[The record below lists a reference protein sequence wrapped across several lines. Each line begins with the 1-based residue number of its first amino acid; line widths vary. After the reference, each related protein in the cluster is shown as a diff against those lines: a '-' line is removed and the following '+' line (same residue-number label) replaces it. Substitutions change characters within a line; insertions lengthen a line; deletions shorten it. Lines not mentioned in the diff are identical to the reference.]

1 MMTEKSEAVL
11 AHLHTAYP
19 AAHCTLDFHNAFECL
34 VAISLRAQT
43 TDESVNKATPALFR
57 DFPTPEA
64 MAKATIPSIE
74 KDIQSLG
81 LYHNKAKH
89 LKDLSG
95 DLQGKFNGVVPLDFE
110 TLTSL
115 SGVGTKTAG
124 VFLLE
129 MASRPAIPV
138 DTHVHRVSDR
148 LAYSKEKD
156 EPLEVEKKLEKAF
169 PKEEWIFLH
178 RALIAFGRAECHAKN
193 PACES
198 CPLKPYCSYF
208 KKCSSI
214 KGK

>member
-11 AHLHTAYP
+11 AHLHAEY
-19 AAHCTLDFHNAFECL
+19 ASAKCTLDFHNAFECL
-34 VAISLRAQT
+34 VAISLSAQT
-43 TDESVNKATPALFR
+43 TDESVNKATPSLFR
-57 DFPTPEA
+57 DFPTPER
-64 MAKATIPSIE
+64 MAEAAIPEIE

-89 LKDLSG
+89 LKQLSG
-95 DLQGKFNGVVPLDFE
+95 DLQGKFGGVVPLDFAA
-110 TLTSL
+110 LTSL

-129 MASRPAIPV
+129 MAERPAIPV
-138 DTHVHRVSDR
+138 DTHIHRIADR

-156 EPLEVEKKLEKAF
+156 EPLEVEAKLEKAF

-178 RALIAFGRAECHAKN
+178 HALIAFGRRECHAKN
-193 PACES
+193 PECAA
-198 CPLKPYCSYF
+198 CPLKPHCSYF

-214 KGK
+214 KGR

>member
-11 AHLHTAYP
+11 AHLHAVYP
-19 AAHCTLDFHNAFECL
+19 DAKCTLDFRSAFECL
-34 VAISLRAQT
+34 VAISLSAQT

-57 DFPTPEA
+57 DFPTPAKMAEA
-64 MAKATIPSIE
+64 PIPSIE

-89 LKDLSG
+89 LKELSA
-95 DLQGKFNGVVPLDFE
+95 DLQGKFNGIVPLEFE

-148 LAYSKEKD
+148 LGYSKEND
-156 EPLEVEKKLEKAF
+156 EPLEVEKKLEKSF

-178 RALIAFGRAECHAKN
+178 HALIAFGRAECHAKN
-193 PACES
+193 PVCEA